1 MKAAIVSL
9 SLSLLAAAYP
19 VTDRSVQFHTPGRS
33 LSALRRYILQSRYD
47 SPPAC
52 AALSQASYTA
62 VATSAASVETSASY
76 DGSYTYAAAA
86 ASSSSASYD
95 GSSDTYAAAA
105 DASSSSD
112 YSSYRRKRIAQSD
125 LPSLAQ
131 EWQDLC
137 LASGGDTTTN
147 DPCVQ
152 LAGVQGINAL
162 LVDAD
167 PCDQQN
173 VADSMIDFANSPGVT
188 NQAALMAYAVKYMQH
203 PRNAVEVMGVI
214 PSSMYCQSP
223 PANSELN
230 GLYNAQ
236 LEGCDPGLYG
246 SPYTPMVSFG
256 SEGTCP
262 YGYTADMSS
271 CSCSMDSS
279 MMADNSTVV
288 DSSMDSMGDDCSSCD
303 SSDASSVSD
312 CSSCDSSDVDSSNAT
327 ISSSSCDSCDA
338 SSASSN
344 STMVSCDSC
353 DSSVSSN
360 STASPDDSC
369 DSCDSSDVSQDS
381 SDSTDDGSDDTSDAP
396 ADTSDDSDSSDSSD
410 STDDSDDA
418 PVDTSDDSDDST
430 DDSSDPSADASD
442 DGDAAD
448 GSDDSADDSADPSDD
463 STDDSDVTPDTS
475 SDANDISG
483 DINDPAGRK

>member
-1 MKAAIVSL
+1 MKATIVSL

-19 VTDRSVQFHTPGRS
+19 VTDRSVEFHTPGRS
-33 LSALRRYILQSRYD
+33 LSASRRYILQSRYD

-62 VATSAASVETSASY
+62 VATSAASVETYASY
-76 DGSYTYAAAA
+76 DGSSTYAAAA
-86 ASSSSASYD
+86 ASSSSSSYD

-105 DASSSSD
+105 ASSSSD

-137 LASGGDTTTN
+137 LASGGDTSTN

-173 VADSMIDFANSPGVT
+173 VADAMIDFANSPGVT

-246 SPYTPMVSFG
+246 SPYTPMVPFG

-279 MMADNSTVV
+279 MVSANSTVI

-344 STMVSCDSC
+344 STVMSCDSC

-360 STASPDDSC
+360 STASSDDSC

-381 SDSTDDGSDDTSDAP
+381 SDSTDDGSDDSAYPP

-418 PVDTSDDSDDST
+418 PADTSDDTDDST
-430 DDSSDPSADASD
+430 GD
-442 DGDAAD
+442 DGDD

-463 STDDSDVTPDTS
+463 STDDSDDSPDTS
-475 SDANDISG
+475 SDVNDISG
-483 DINDPAGRK
+483 NINDPAGRK